1 MLKFLADLACKAG
14 DYAAARRK
22 TLTSAEIH
30 TKSTDTDLVTEVD
43 KAVEKLIIEKL
54 RERTPGYSI
63 WGEESGYAPNDSE
76 YCWVIDPIDGT
87 ANFVHDF
94 PFYCVSI
101 ALRRGKT
108 GILGAIYAP
117 KLGELFLAEAGHGAT
132 LNGEAIGVSK
142 VDNLRSAIVCTGFSC
157 VRAQRKF
164 DNLRLIPDI
173 VHATCSFRR
182 TGSAAIDMAYVACGR
197 LDAWWE
203 LGVQPYDIAAG
214 EVIVRASGGEVCDM
228 LGTQRQPDCGTLAT
242 NGLLTKSMLKIFDIP
257 GGLRFE

>member
-1 MLKFLADLACKAG
+1 MLKFIADLACKAG
-14 DYAAARRK
+14 DYAAQRRK

-43 KAVEKLIIEKL
+43 KAVEKLIIESL
-54 RERTPGYSI
+54 RERTPGYAV
-63 WGEESGYAPNDSE
+63 WGEESGYAPSDSE

-94 PFYCVSI
+94 PFYSVSI
-101 ALRRGKT
+101 GLRRGNV
-108 GILGAIYAP
+108 GVLGAIYAP

-132 LNGEAIGVSK
+132 LNGEAIRVSK
-142 VDNLRSAIVCTGFSC
+142 VENLRSAIVCTGFSC
-157 VRAQRKF
+157 VRAHWKF
-164 DNLRLIPDI
+164 DNLNLLPEI
-173 VHATCSFRR
+173 VRSTCSFRR
-182 TGSAAIDMAYVACGR
+182 TGSAAIDMAYVGCGR

-214 EVIVRASGGEVCDM
+214 EVIVCEAGGTVCDM
-228 LGTQRQPDCGTLAT
+228 FGTQRQPKCGTLAT
-242 NGLLTKSMLKIFDIP
+242 NGLLTEKMLKFFDIP